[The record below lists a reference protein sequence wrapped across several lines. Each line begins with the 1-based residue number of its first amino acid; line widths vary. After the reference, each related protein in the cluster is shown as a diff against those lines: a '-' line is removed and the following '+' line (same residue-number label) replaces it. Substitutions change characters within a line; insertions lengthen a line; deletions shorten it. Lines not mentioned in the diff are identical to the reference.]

1 MDARLLIY
9 FRANNQKMP
18 SPEGEGAAENRRYA
32 SNAPNRPHLSVSDCY
47 GQHVTQLSTAPA
59 AHLPP

>member
-1 MDARLLIY
+1 LIY

-47 GQHVTQLSTAPA
+47 G
-59 AHLPP
+59 